1 MIGPDQL
8 AVAVREALAAA
19 GLPDAEPTFERPRS
33 PEHGDWSTNVALA
46 LAKRAGTPPRAV
58 AERLTSALGRVE
70 GIDAVEVAGPGFVN
84 FRLTPTWLGDT
95 VRAVLAEGDAYGRQ
109 QLVPPGRR
117 AQVEFVSANPTG
129 PLHIGAARWAAVGD
143 ALANLFDATGWDVS
157 REYYFNDAGEQMER
171 FGASVLAAMRGEDP
185 PEDGYRGS
193 YIGELAEELRGE
205 GLGPEDTEAVTEAA
219 YQSMLRQIQR
229 TLDAFHLHF
238 DSYFGERTL
247 HAVGAIEVAVD
258 RLRGS
263 GHVYEADGAT
273 WLRTTT
279 FGDDKDRVL
288 LRADG
293 RPTYFA
299 ADCAYLVSKVERGFD
314 LCLYL
319 LGADHHGYVGRLV
332 AIARAM
338 GLEEGRVEVV
348 IGQLVRFVRAG
359 QAVKMSKRTGELVT
373 VDDLLEEVGADAA
386 RYTFLRTSIDVGFDF
401 DFADVVRT
409 ERDNPVYYVQYS
421 HARIASIMR
430 EAAARGVAPGRPED
444 APLERLGHPTETEL
458 VRRISTWPEVVAYAA
473 EGRAPHRVARFCE
486 ELAEAFHRFYTECQV
501 LGDDAGLTRARYH
514 LVAATRQ
521 TLVNALG
528 ILGVGAP
535 DRM

>member
-1 MIGPDQL
+1 MTGPAQL

-33 PEHGDWSTNVALA
+33 PEHGDWSTNVALT
-46 LAKRAGTPPRAV
+46 LAGRAGAPPRAV
-58 AERLTSALGRVE
+58 AARLTAALGRVE
-70 GIDAVEVAGPGFVN
+70 GVDAVEVAGPGFVN
-84 FRLTPTWLGDT
+84 FRLTTTWLGDT
-95 VRAVLAEGDAYGRQ
+95 VRAVLAAGPAFGRQ
-109 QLVPPGRR
+109 QAVAPGTRV
-117 AQVEFVSANPTG
+117 QVEFVSANPTG

-143 ALANLFDATGWDVS
+143 ALANLFDATGWDAS

-171 FGASVLAAMRGEDP
+171 FGASVLAALRGQEP
-185 PEDGYRGS
+185 PTDGYRGT
-193 YIGELAEELRGE
+193 YIGELAEELRAQGVD
-205 GLGPEDTEAVTEAA
+205 PEDPDAVAEAA
-219 YQSMLRQIQR
+219 YQAMLGRIQT
-229 TLDAFHLHF
+229 TLAAFGVRF
-238 DSYFGERTL
+238 DRFFGERTL
-247 HAVGAIEVAVD
+247 HASGAITAAIE
-258 RLRGS
+258 RLRAA
-263 GHVYEADGAT
+263 GHVYELDGAT
-273 WLRTTT
+273 WLRTSA

-299 ADCAYLVSKVERGFD
+299 ADCAYLASKVERGFD
-314 LCLYL
+314 VCLYL

-338 GLEEGRVEVV
+338 GLEEGRVQVV

-359 QAVKMSKRTGELVT
+359 ETVKMSKRTGELVT
-373 VDDLLEEVGADAA
+373 VDDLLDEVGADAA

-401 DFADVVRT
+401 DFAAVIRE
-409 ERDNPVYYVQYS
+409 ERENPVYYVQYS
-421 HARIASIMR
+421 HARSASIMR
-430 EAAARGVAPGRPED
+430 EAAARGVEPGQADD

-458 VRRISTWPEVVAYAA
+458 VRRIATWPEVLAYAA

-501 LGDDAGLTRARYH
+501 LGDDAELTRARYH